1 MDGLNPPL
9 VRNRLLGEFL
19 AVWRSYRRQS
29 QAALANWTIV
39 FVGLFVLQG
48 VTAVTSVIVARRV
61 APVEYGQYLSS
72 LGLASLLIVL
82 PSFGMD
88 TLLLSRGGLQA
99 ERLEQLWLRL
109 LRLRLVLLGLW
120 LALMGL
126 LAWVL
131 PADTYPAWVLW
142 PTALALALESLVL
155 LSHAA
160 LRSVGLHGW
169 VTALQIVATVGLLG
183 VTLLMGLQP
192 GQIAR
197 FSLSRAVIWGVVTP
211 LSLVA
216 TWRIVRRPRE
226 PRPDVPPASAAA
238 SGAMPF
244 LVSDLAAAVYTR
256 APLTVVSLFLG
267 SAGATA
273 FGPASNL
280 IFFTFLVPNA
290 LYFVVVPLLSRVF
303 SARPDLFRRVAW
315 GQAAVQGLAGL
326 VISFATF
333 LLGAQFIVRL
343 LGADYAASTVSLL
356 LLSPLPVLKSLNF
369 GVAAI
374 LTAGERQSFRAVTQV
389 ICALFNVAGGLI
401 MVRLLGLL
409 GVALMIN
416 LTELL
421 LLGGCALGVLWP
433 RPNAPHPSPASVL
446 PDQA

>member
-1 MDGLNPPL
+1 MDGFTPPL

-19 AVWRSYRRQS
+19 AVWRTYRRQS
-29 QAALANWTIV
+29 QAAIANWTVV

-61 APVEYGQYLSS
+61 APVEYGQYLAS

-109 LRLRLVLLGLW
+109 LRLRVFLLGLW
-120 LALMGL
+120 LAVMAS
-126 LAWVL
+126 LAWIL

-160 LRSVGLHGW
+160 LRSIGLHGW
-169 VTALQIVATVGLLG
+169 VTALQIAATVGLLG

-197 FSLSRAVIWGVVTP
+197 FSLSRAIIWAIVTP
-211 LSLVA
+211 LTLAA
-216 TWRIVRRPRE
+216 TWRIVRRPRAA
-226 PRPDVPPASAAA
+226 RLDVPPASAV
-238 SGAMPF
+238 GATPF
-244 LVSDLAAAVYTR
+244 LISDLAAAIYTR
-256 APLTVVSLFLG
+256 APLTVVALFLG
-267 SAGATA
+267 STGATA
-273 FGPASNL
+273 FGPAANL

-290 LYFVVVPLLSRVF
+290 LYFVVVPLLSRVHG
-303 SARPDLFRRVAW
+303 SQPHLFQRVAW
-315 GQAAVQGLAGL
+315 GQVALQGLAGFLISGATL
-326 VISFATF
+326 VV
-333 LLGAQFIVRL
+333 GAQFLVRL
-343 LGADYAASTVSLL
+343 LGANYAASTFSLL
-356 LLSPLPVLKSLNF
+356 LLSPLPALKSLNF

-374 LTAGERQSFRAVTQV
+374 LTAGERQPLRAVSQV
-389 ICALFNVAGGLI
+389 VCACFNVVGGVI
-401 MVRLLGLL
+401 MVHLLGLL
-409 GVALMIN
+409 GVALIFN

-421 LLGGCALGVLWP
+421 LLLGYSLGALWP
-433 RPNAPHPSPASVL
+433 LAPALHRSAPEPA
-446 PDQA
+446 Q

>member
-19 AVWRSYRRQS
+19 AVWRNYRRQS
-29 QAALANWTIV
+29 QAAIANWTIV

-61 APVEYGQYLSS
+61 APMEYGQYLAS

-88 TLLLSRGGLQA
+88 TLLLSRGGLQG

-120 LALMGL
+120 LAVMGL

-155 LSHAA
+155 LAHAA
-160 LRSVGLHGW
+160 LRSIGLHGW

-183 VTLLMGLQP
+183 VTLLIGLQP

-197 FSLSRAVIWGVVTP
+197 FSLSRATIWAVVTP
-211 LSLVA
+211 LSLFA
-216 TWRIVRRPRE
+216 TWRIVRRPRAA
-226 PRPDVPPASAAA
+226 RLDLPPASAA

-244 LVSDLAAAVYTR
+244 LVSDVAAAVYTR
-256 APLTVVSLFLG
+256 SPLTVVALFLG

-273 FGPASNL
+273 FGPAANL

-290 LYFVVVPLLSRVF
+290 LYFVVVPLLSRVH
-303 SARPDLFRRVAW
+303 SGRPDLFQRVAW
-315 GQAAVQGLAGL
+315 GQVALQGLAGL
-326 VISFATF
+326 LITSATL

-343 LGADYAASTVSLL
+343 LGANYAASTVSLL
-356 LLSPLPVLKSLNF
+356 LLSPLPALKSLNF

-374 LTAGERQSFRAVTQV
+374 LTAGERQSFRAAAQV
-389 ICALFNVAGGLI
+389 ICAVFNVIGGVI
-401 MVRLLGLL
+401 MVHLLGLL
-409 GVALMIN
+409 GVALIFN
-416 LTELL
+416 FTELL
-421 LLGGCALGVLWP
+421 LLLGYALGALWP
-433 RPNAPHPSPASVL
+433 MPPSPRPAPSSAEPVE
-446 PDQA
+446 P